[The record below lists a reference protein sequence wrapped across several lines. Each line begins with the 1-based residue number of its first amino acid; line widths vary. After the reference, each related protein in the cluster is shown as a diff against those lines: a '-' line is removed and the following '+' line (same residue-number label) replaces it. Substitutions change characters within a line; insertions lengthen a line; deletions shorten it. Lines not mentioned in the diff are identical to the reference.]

1 MNLTLSVGII
11 SLCMCF
17 GFYIWHTRRI
27 RKLESSH
34 NIVLEQY
41 KERLSQQN
49 IALQKAQ
56 NEQEILQSQMTQRLQ
71 DMHQMHQ
78 NALLE
83 EKAHSQAML
92 QNLKEQFIYAQNEQK
107 RLKEQNKQELQ
118 NAFKVLSADIL
129 AQNTQSFNQ
138 NQMLSLQPLRDEIQR
153 FTKQLSLNH
162 ETNLKQHTSL
172 ETQIHQL
179 HKLNLQLST
188 DAHNLTNAL
197 KGENKI
203 QGNWGEVILQ
213 RVLENSG
220 LQQGREYEIQQT
232 LYDDSSNL
240 LRPDAIIK
248 LPKYNEQERCV
259 VVDSKTSLIA
269 YERLCNAENE
279 EDKILA
285 RKELTLSIQS
295 HINALSGK
303 NYQQYLQGQKLDFVL
318 MFVPIEGA
326 FLEAMQYDMS
336 LYDKA
341 YQKGVVLVS
350 PTTIMAVLRIIHNLW
365 QFEHRNKN
373 VDKIFNEIQKLFVYI
388 ERFENTLDKLGK
400 NINTLQKTFTDDV
413 MVKYNGTQGIANK
426 SENIQKLLKGAGVD
440 MIDQDTLP

>member
-1 MNLTLSVGII
+1 MNLALSVGVI
-11 SLCMCF
+11 SLCVCF

-27 RKLESSH
+27 KKLESSYH
-34 NIVLEQY
+34 LALEQC
-41 KERLSQQN
+41 KEQLLQAN
-49 IALQKAQ
+49 IALQNAH
-56 NEQEILQSQMTQRLQ
+56 NEQEILQSQMSQRLQ
-71 DMHQMHQ
+71 DTHQMYQ

-92 QNLKEQFIYAQNEQK
+92 ENLKEQFIYTQNEQE

-118 NAFKVLSADIL
+118 NAFKALSADIL

-153 FTKQLSLNH
+153 FAKQLSLNH

-197 KGENKI
+197 KGENKT

-232 LYDDSSNL
+232 LYDDGHN

-248 LPKYNEQERCV
+248 LPKHNEVERCV

-279 EDKILA
+279 KDKIQA

-295 HINALSGK
+295 HINKLSGK

-336 LYDKA
+336 LYDKG

-365 QFEHRNKN
+365 QFEHRNSN
-373 VDKIFNEIQKLFVYI
+373 IDKIFNEIQKLFVYI
-388 ERFENTLDKLGK
+388 KRFEDALGKLGK
-400 NINTLQKTFTDDV
+400 NINTLQQTFSNEV
-413 MVKYNGTQGIANK
+413 MIKYNGTQGIANK
-426 SENIQKLLKGAGVD
+426 SESIQKLLKGANVD
-440 MIDQDTLP
+440 MIDESTLS

>member
-1 MNLTLSVGII
+1 MG
-11 SLCMCF
+11 
-17 GFYIWHTRRI
+17 
-27 RKLESSH
+27 
-34 NIVLEQY
+34 
-41 KERLSQQN
+41 
-49 IALQKAQ
+49 
-56 NEQEILQSQMTQRLQ
+56 
-71 DMHQMHQ
+71 
-78 NALLE
+78 
-83 EKAHSQAML
+83 
-92 QNLKEQFIYAQNEQK
+92 K
-107 RLKEQNKQELQ
+107 RN
-118 NAFKVLSADIL
+118 F
-129 AQNTQSFNQ
+129 
-138 NQMLSLQPLRDEIQR
+138 
-153 FTKQLSLNH
+153 
-162 ETNLKQHTSL
+162 
-172 ETQIHQL
+172 
-179 HKLNLQLST
+179 
-188 DAHNLTNAL
+188 
-197 KGENKI
+197 
-203 QGNWGEVILQ
+203 Q

-220 LQQGREYEIQQT
+220 LQREGNMRFQQT

-248 LPKYNEQERCV
+248 LPKHNEQERCV

-285 RKELTLSIQS
+285 RKKLALSIQS

-373 VDKIFNEIQKLFVYI
+373 VDKIFNEI
-388 ERFENTLDKLGK
+388 
-400 NINTLQKTFTDDV
+400 
-413 MVKYNGTQGIANK
+413 
-426 SENIQKLLKGAGVD
+426 
-440 MIDQDTLP
+440 

>member
-1 MNLTLSVGII
+1 MNLALSFGII
-11 SLCMCF
+11 SLCVCF
-17 GFYIWHTRRI
+17 GLYVWHTRRI
-27 RKLESSH
+27 KKLESSY
-34 NIVLEQY
+34 NLTLEQY
-41 KERLSQQN
+41 KEQLLQAN
-49 IALQKAQ
+49 LALQNAH
-56 NEQEILQSQMTQRLQ
+56 NEQEILQSQMSQRLQ
-71 DMHQMHQ
+71 DMQQMYQ

-92 QNLKEQFIYAQNEQK
+92 EHLKEQFIYTQNEQE

-118 NAFKVLSADIL
+118 NAFKALSADIL

-138 NQMLSLQPLRDEIQR
+138 SQMLSLQPLREEIQR
-153 FTKQLSLNH
+153 FTKQLSLNY

-197 KGENKI
+197 KGENKT

-248 LPKYNEQERCV
+248 LPKHNEVERCV
-259 VVDSKTSLIA
+259 VIDSKTSLIA

-279 EDKILA
+279 EGRIQA
-285 RKELTLSIQS
+285 RKELALSIQS

-341 YQKGVVLVS
+341 
-350 PTTIMAVLRIIHNLW
+350 VLRIIHNLW

-373 VDKIFNEIQKLFVYI
+373 IDKIFNEIQKLFVYI
-388 ERFENTLDKLGK
+388 ERFENTLERLGK
-400 NINTLQKTFTDDV
+400 NINTLQKTFSDEV
-413 MVKYNGTQGIANK
+413 MTKYNGTQGIASK
-426 SENIQKLLKGAGVD
+426 SESIQKLLKGAGVE
-440 MIDQDTLP
+440 MIDENALP

>member
-27 RKLESSH
+27 RKLKSSH

-248 LPKYNEQERCV
+248 LPKHNEQERCV

-426 SENIQKLLKGAGVD
+426 SESIQKLLKGAGVD

>member
-1 MNLTLSVGII
+1 MNLALSFGIM
-11 SLCMCF
+11 SLCVCF
-17 GFYIWHTRRI
+17 GLYIRHTRRI
-27 RKLESSH
+27 KKLESSY
-34 NIVLEQY
+34 NLTLEQY
-41 KERLSQQN
+41 KEQLVQAN
-49 IALQKAQ
+49 LALQNAH
-56 NEQEILQSQMTQRLQ
+56 NEQEILQSQMSQRLQ
-71 DMHQMHQ
+71 DMQQMYQ
-78 NALLE
+78 NALFE
-83 EKAHSQAML
+83 EKAHSQKML
-92 QNLKEQFIYAQNEQK
+92 DHLKEQFIYAQNEQE

-118 NAFKVLSADIL
+118 NAFKALSADIL

-138 NQMLSLQPLRDEIQR
+138 SQMLSLQPLREEIQR
-153 FTKQLSLNH
+153 FTKQLSLNY
-162 ETNLKQHTSL
+162 ESNLKQHTSL

-197 KGENKI
+197 KGENKT

-232 LYDDSSNL
+232 LYDDNSNL

-248 LPKYNEQERCV
+248 LPKHNEVERCV
-259 VVDSKTSLIA
+259 VIDSKTSLIA

-279 EDKILA
+279 EGRIQA
-285 RKELTLSIQS
+285 RKELALSIQS

-326 FLEAMQYDMS
+326 FLEAIQYDMS

-373 VDKIFNEIQKLFVYI
+373 IDKIFNEIQKLFVYI
-388 ERFENTLDKLGK
+388 ERFENTLERLGK
-400 NINTLQKTFTDDV
+400 NINTLQKTFSDEV
-413 MVKYNGTQGIANK
+413 MIKYNGTQGIASK
-426 SENIQKLLKGAGVD
+426 SESIQKLLKGAGVE
-440 MIDQDTLP
+440 MIDENALP

>member
-1 MNLTLSVGII
+1 MNLTLSVGVI

-56 NEQEILQSQMTQRLQ
+56 NEQEILQSQMSQRLQ

-92 QNLKEQFIYAQNEQK
+92 QNLKEQFIYAQNEQEK
-107 RLKEQNKQELQ
+107 LKEQNKQELQ
-118 NAFKVLSADIL
+118 NAFKALSADIL

-138 NQMLSLQPLRDEIQR
+138 NQILSLQPLRDEIQR

-248 LPKYNEQERCV
+248 LPKHNEQERCV

-285 RKELTLSIQS
+285 RKELALSIQS

>member
-1 MNLTLSVGII
+1 M
-11 SLCMCF
+11 SLCVCF
-17 GFYIWHTRRI
+17 GLYVWHTRRI
-27 RKLESSH
+27 KKLESSY
-34 NIVLEQY
+34 NLTLEQY
-41 KERLSQQN
+41 KEQLLQAN
-49 IALQKAQ
+49 LALQNAH
-56 NEQEILQSQMTQRLQ
+56 NEQEILQSQMSQRLQ
-71 DMHQMHQ
+71 DMQQMYQ
-78 NALLE
+78 NALFE

-92 QNLKEQFIYAQNEQK
+92 EHLKEQFIYTQNEQE

-118 NAFKVLSADIL
+118 NAFKALSADIL

-138 NQMLSLQPLRDEIQR
+138 SQMLSLQPLREEIQR
-153 FTKQLSLNH
+153 FTKQLSLNY

-197 KGENKI
+197 KGENKT

-248 LPKYNEQERCV
+248 LPKHNEVERCV

-279 EDKILA
+279 EGRIQA
-285 RKELTLSIQS
+285 RKEL
-295 HINALSGK
+295 ALSPK
-303 NYQQYLQGQKLDFVL
+303 PYQCVERKKLSATFA
-318 MFVPIEGA
+318 GA
-326 FLEAMQYDMS
+326 
-336 LYDKA
+336 KA
-341 YQKGVVLVS
+341 
-350 PTTIMAVLRIIHNLW
+350 
-365 QFEHRNKN
+365 
-373 VDKIFNEIQKLFVYI
+373 
-388 ERFENTLDKLGK
+388 
-400 NINTLQKTFTDDV
+400 
-413 MVKYNGTQGIANK
+413 
-426 SENIQKLLKGAGVD
+426 
-440 MIDQDTLP
+440 